1 MTGNSWSRASLS
13 SAMMMM
19 EEEAAWLFRQ
29 MSTFI
34 FLINR
39 DE

>member
-1 MTGNSWSRASLS
+1 MTGNSWSRTSSS
-13 SAMMMM
+13 SAMMMV